1 MTTPGTRTLSSL
13 QSRLLGVAL
22 VLSLAPSLALA
33 DRAPVRDQQRFI
45 RVFPWSYKELA
56 RRQIVMQQQDYSCG
70 AAVLATVIKYYW
82 GDNVTEALF
91 LDILPRLLT
100 DEQMKDRVQNGLTL
114 TDLRNVANK
123 AGYAATMARVKFDEL
138 AQGKVPVIVGIKF
151 NEHEHFVVFRGTD
164 GAWSYLADPI
174 RGNVRVPNDEFL
186 KQWQRNAIL
195 IVAKPDSDV
204 KKINPMGIRADEID
218 RGWLNYQTIR
228 RRSMATQIPL
238 SAPALP

>member
-1 MTTPGTRTLSSL
+1 MST
-13 QSRLLGVAL
+13 SRIAAARLTWAMRCAIVLLVVA
-22 VLSLAPSLALA
+22 APRAWA
-33 DRAPVRDQQRFI
+33 DRAPVRDPQRVF
-45 RVFPWSYKELA
+45 RVFPWSYQELA

-82 GDNVTEALF
+82 GDDVTEGQF
-91 LDILPRLLT
+91 LDLLPRLLT
-100 DEQMKDRVQNGLTL
+100 EEQMKDRIKNGLTL

-123 AGYAATMARVKFDEL
+123 AGYAATMARVQFSEL

-174 RGNVRVPNDEFL
+174 RGNVRTPNDEFL

-195 IVAKPDSDV
+195 IVAKPDSDI
-204 KKINPMGIRADEID
+204 KKVNPMAIRADEIN

-228 RRSMATQIPL
+228 RNFLATPIPRI
-238 SAPALP
+238 APLP